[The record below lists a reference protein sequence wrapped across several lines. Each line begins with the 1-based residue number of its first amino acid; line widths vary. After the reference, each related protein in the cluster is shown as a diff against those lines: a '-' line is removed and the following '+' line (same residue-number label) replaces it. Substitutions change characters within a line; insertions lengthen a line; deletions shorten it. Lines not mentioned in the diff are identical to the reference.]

1 MPKQKDLKRLIRA
14 RMEKTGESYTA
25 ARATLLAK
33 RARGGATVAG
43 ATIEGAMIDG
53 ATVEGTAVE
62 GAAAPSA
69 SSAPPA
75 APEPPAAAEAPDY
88 AALAGVSDETIL
100 ARTGRTWKSWV
111 DALDS
116 AGAAALPHREIAAHV
131 HETFDVSGWWA
142 QSVTVGY
149 ERIKGLREIG
159 QRRGGDFEATKSKT
173 LRVPVERARHA
184 FADARA
190 RARWLPGVKPTLR
203 KTTSESAL
211 RFTWEDGTAVDVW
224 FVAKGE
230 AKTQVAVTHRK
241 LASKADAEARKAFW
255 GDRLGDLAVLLEQ
268 EETGSEGR
276 SS

>member
-1 MPKQKDLKRLIRA
+1 MPKQKDLKRLTRA
-14 RMEKTGESYTA
+14 RMDKTGESYTA
-25 ARATLLAK
+25 ARAALLAK
-33 RARGGATVAG
+33 RARR
-43 ATIEGAMIDG
+43 
-53 ATVEGTAVE
+53 
-62 GAAAPSA
+62 GAADQ
-69 SSAPPA
+69 A
-75 APEPPAAAEAPDY
+75 AAEPPAAEDPLATASPTAAAEPPDY

-131 HETFDVSGWWA
+131 HQTFDVSGWWA

-173 LRVPVERARHA
+173 LRVPVERARRA
-184 FADARA
+184 FAGARA

-255 GDRLGDLAVLLEQ
+255 GERLGDLAALLGED
-268 EETGSEGR
+268 EAGSEDR